1 MPKRIV
7 LCFDGTWNTPSDPA
21 DLHAVDHDHCS
32 QEDKYFDKVDPNA
45 GIETNVCRLFRSV
58 WSGCGHDRNGGA
70 DLYQIKWYD
79 KGIGTEWWDR
89 VPGGAF
95 GLGLSRK
102 IREGYKKLSD
112 SYDDGDHVFIFG
124 FSRGAYTARSLV
136 GFIRNC
142 GLLPRG
148 SLTEHNSDDNDPLME
163 AYEIYRTCDESADA
177 ERARIF
183 RQDRNSRIIPIKF
196 LGVWDTVGA
205 LGIPIE
211 SFDRFNK
218 EQLQFHDTELSGI
231 VENAYHAI
239 AVDEHRKPYEA
250 TLWNPREKPKQ
261 IVEQRWFIGAHADV
275 GGGYDDRRL
284 SDITLRWMQDK
295 AESCGLR
302 LDPRGVPDVTDAN
315 AEGSITDS
323 FRAFLGG
330 LFSLFQT
337 RYYRPIGRLRF
348 GHEVVDATVQDRGS
362 REVTY
367 RPKNPGLNEVSLVSG
382 IDNSLEMASTASPPR
397 SA

>member
-7 LCFDGTWNTPSDPA
+7 LCFDGTWNTPNDHA
-21 DLHAVDHDHCS
+21 DLDAMHPNHSS
-32 QEDKYFDKVDPNA
+32 QEDERFDKVDPNA
-45 GIETNVCRLFRSV
+45 CIETNVCRLYRSV
-58 WSGCGHDRNGGA
+58 LSGDGCDA
-70 DLYQIKWYD
+70 SSDDLQQIKWYD
-79 KGIGTEWWDR
+79 KGVGTDWWDR

-112 SYDDGDHVFIFG
+112 SYDDGDHVFVFG
-124 FSRGAYTARSLV
+124 FSRGAYTARSLI
-136 GFIRNC
+136 GFVRNC

-148 SLTEHNSDDNDPLME
+148 SLTKDDPDANDALIE
-163 AYEIYRTCDESADA
+163 AYEIYRTRDKGADT
-177 ERARIF
+177 ERARTF
-183 RQDRNSRIIPIKF
+183 RDNRKSRIIPIKF

-218 EQLQFHDTELSGI
+218 EQLEFHDTELSGI

-250 TLWNPREKPKQ
+250 ALWDPKEKPKQ
-261 IVEQRWFIGAHADV
+261 MIEQRWFIGAHADV

-284 SDITLRWMQDK
+284 SDITLRWMQEK
-295 AESCGLR
+295 AQSCGLR
-302 LDPRGVPDVTDAN
+302 LDPRGMPNVTSAN
-315 AEGSITDS
+315 ADGSVADS

-330 LFSLFQT
+330 LFSRFHA
-337 RYYRPIGRLRF
+337 RYYRPVGRLQF
-348 GHEVVDATVQDRGS
+348 GLEILDATVEDR
-362 REVTY
+362 RNRDLTY
-367 RPKNPGLNEVSLVSG
+367 RPQNPGLTEAVL
-382 IDNSLEMASTASPPR
+382 ASQAAPDPVEAAPAPSPR
-397 SA
+397 AAA